1 MALSHL
7 GKDGRAKMVD
17 ISEKEATKRKAVAT
31 SRITMSEGT
40 LRLIQRGE
48 VGKGDVLAVA
58 QVAGIQAAKRT
69 WELIPMCHP
78 IPLTGVDLAFT
89 IEQSPPAIV
98 IVATVTATY
107 VTGVEMEALL
117 AANVAALTIYDMC
130 KSTGQDMVIGDT
142 FLLEKTGGKSGDY
155 RREV

>member
-1 MALSHL
+1 MTLSHFNED
-7 GKDGRAKMVD
+7 KRPKMVD
-17 ISEKEATKRKAVAT
+17 VSEKEATNRKAIAA
-31 SRITMSEGT
+31 SRISMREET
-40 LRLIQRGE
+40 LALIQGGE
-48 VGKGDVLAVA
+48 IGKGDVLAVA

-98 IVATVTATY
+98 VMATVTATY

-130 KSTGQDMVIGDT
+130 KSVEKDMVIGET
-142 FLLEKTGGKSGDY
+142 FLVEKTGGKSGTY
-155 RREV
+155 RRDV